1 MSFFSRILEAVK
13 DAFNL
18 PINPELSEFQKRK
31 LLHEFR
37 LFYGKLTFFVTSGL
51 FTDNLLCLL

>member
-1 MSFFSRILEAVK
+1 MSFFSRIFEAIK

-37 LFYGKLTFFVTSGL
+37 LFYGTSISYFHQATTAISTVFFV
-51 FTDNLLCLL
+51 